1 MPSQARRVPVPIAGA
16 RRRTSPV
23 ATCAV
28 TAAFLTA
35 LLAACAQQGDFGRP
49 KAGAWNA
56 LIETTGTLA
65 ARERGEPASAFP
77 LTDDEQTLR
86 ARAWRFLMPAAPQ
99 AAFIDVLANLTRARV
114 LPPSWRPGDVAAYHD
129 GLVAEPAR
137 SPVSRY
143 RRLSEDAVADAR
155 LIPPFVAIAARVIDA
170 DALRLRSLP
179 FAKALDDVDVRNAA
193 MRVAENRCLIAWVR
207 LETAER
213 TARYRYALE
222 HLVVAVPGPESVGAE
237 RSVAG
242 LAARRTLLDP
252 LLPPEAAFRCGLV
265 PGEDMALPEAMPQR
279 GGVAASGPPVRPL
292 VVKD

>member
-1 MPSQARRVPVPIAGA
+1 MPSQARRVPAPIASA
-16 RRRTSPV
+16 RGVRRFAAPIATV
-23 ATCAV
+23 AL
-28 TAAFLTA
+28 TAAFFTA
-35 LLAACAQQGDFGRP
+35 LLTACAQEGDFGRP
-49 KAGAWNA
+49 KAGAWNS
-56 LIETTGTLA
+56 LVETTGTLA

-86 ARAWRFLMPAAPQ
+86 ARAWRFLMPAAPE
-99 AAFIDVLANLTRARV
+99 AAFRDVIANLTRARV

-129 GLVAEPAR
+129 GLVAEAAR

-143 RRLSEDAVADAR
+143 RRLSEDATADAR
-155 LIPPFVAIAARVIDA
+155 LIPPFAAIAARVIDA

-222 HLVVAVPGPESVGAE
+222 HLVIEVPGPEAAGAE
-237 RSVAG
+237 RTIAM
-242 LAARRTLLDP
+242 LAARRPLLDP

-265 PGEDMALPEAMPQR
+265 PGEDMA
-279 GGVAASGPPVRPL
+279 AASMPVRPL